1 MPECPTCNRWFDVDI
16 ELLNA
21 HVASHYDE
29 EASDPLTEA
38 GPGESG
44 TFEMRVETS
53 NSSAYKRK
61 YPDDEVASRVDD
73 QSVPAGQ
80 LKTYVLSEMTSVL
93 YITNPEVS

>member
-44 TFEMRVETS
+44 TFEIRVDKSTF
-53 NSSAYKRK
+53 SAYKRK
-61 YPDDEVASRVDD
+61 YPDDEVTSRVDD
-73 QSVPAGQ
+73 QSGPAGQ
-80 LKTYVLSEMTSVL
+80 LKQYVASEKSSFL
-93 YITNPEVS
+93 YVI

>member
-1 MPECPTCNRWFDVDI
+1 MPECPACSRWFGVDI

-21 HVASHYDE
+21 HVASHYDA

-44 TFEMRVETS
+44 TFEMRVDKS

-73 QSVPAGQ
+73 QSGPADQ
-80 LKTYVLSEMTSVL
+80 LKKYVLSEKSPFL
-93 YITNPEVS
+93 YII

>member
-16 ELLNA
+16 ELLNT
-21 HVASHYDE
+21 HVASH
-29 EASDPLTEA
+29 PLTEA

-44 TFEMRVETS
+44 TFEMRVDKS

-73 QSVPAGQ
+73 QSGPAGQ
-80 LKTYVLSEMTSVL
+80 LKT
-93 YITNPEVS
+93 